1 MPYVATRTLRESLPT
16 GEVVTHEM
24 GAVLTRFET
33 WNYAV
38 RAALLRRQDVV
49 EAAEGAEAAQE
60 PAPALAAPVAPREPV
75 VSATPVAMLEPLAAA
90 ADELACPH
98 CPGKAFA
105 NLQGLRL
112 HTTRMHKG
120 NRG

>member
-1 MPYVATRTLRESLPT
+1 MPYVATRTLRECLPS

-24 GAVLTRFET
+24 GATLTRFET

-49 EAAEGAEAAQE
+49 EADEQHPSAVGSPPAAG
-60 PAPALAAPVAPREPV
+60 VAPQPSDTV
-75 VSATPVAMLEPLAAA
+75 ASATPALTPEPPA
-90 ADELACPH
+90 ADGLSCPH
-98 CPGKAFA
+98 CPNKAFA

-120 NRG
+120 KK

>member
-1 MPYVATRTLRESLPT
+1 MPFIATRTLRESLPS

-24 GAVLTRFET
+24 GATLTRFES

-49 EAAEGAEAAQE
+49 EAKEGSEAGAGST
-60 PAPALAAPVAPREPV
+60 PAPAVAVTLPDAVASATPPVAPEP
-75 VSATPVAMLEPLAAA
+75 AA
-90 ADELACPH
+90 ADGLSCPH

-105 NLQGLRL
+105 NRQGLRL
-112 HTTRMHKG
+112 HTTRMHKASA
-120 NRG
+120 

>member
-1 MPYVATRTLRESLPT
+1 MPYVATRTLRESLPS

-49 EAAEGAEAAQE
+49 EADEQHQSAAGTT
-60 PAPALAAPVAPREPV
+60 PVADVAPAASDTVA
-75 VSATPVAMLEPLAAA
+75 SATPDLPPEPPVADGLS
-90 ADELACPH
+90 CPH

-120 NRG
+120 KR

>member
-24 GAVLTRFET
+24 GAVLTRFES

-49 EAAEGAEAAQE
+49 EAAEGAGAAEE
-60 PAPALAAPVAPREPV
+60 PAPALATAVPAPDAVEPASV
-75 VSATPVAMLEPLAAA
+75 NVTPEPAA
-90 ADELACPH
+90 ADGLSCPH

-105 NLQGLRL
+105 NRQGLRL

-120 NRG
+120 GA